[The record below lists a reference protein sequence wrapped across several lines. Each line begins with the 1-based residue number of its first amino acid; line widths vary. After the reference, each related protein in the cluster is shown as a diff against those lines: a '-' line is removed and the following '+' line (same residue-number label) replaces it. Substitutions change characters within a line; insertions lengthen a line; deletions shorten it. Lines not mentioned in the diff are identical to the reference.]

1 MQKNKTTRTN
11 VRTAVNLD
19 EIEYASYNP
28 GRVGFQ
34 EGIYIRT
41 SELAS
46 HLTNEVW
53 CRKAGS
59 LTRTGFDV
67 VIQSELVAGEI
78 RWRARLT
85 RSYASR
91 ESQGTDVV
99 VETREVLN
107 LQLDHPSKNLL
118 RYRAEE
124 FRLLIDTEESIARK
138 GKYDSKL
145 DLGDVDVEFSC
156 RIDGL
161 NVSNR

>member
-1 MQKNKTTRTN
+1 MLTARP
-11 VRTAVNLD
+11 RTANFRPSKLC
-19 EIEYASYNP
+19 IKYL
-28 GRVGFQ
+28 RQ
-34 EGIYIRT
+34 ESDGKKARQ
-41 SELAS
+41 

-91 ESQGTDVV
+91 ESQGTDFV

-107 LQLDHPSKNLL
+107 LQLDHPSENLL

-124 FRLLIDTEESIARK
+124 FRLLIDTEESIAET
-138 GKYDSKL
+138 GKYESKL
-145 DLGDVDVEFSC
+145 DLGDVDVEFHC